1 MAIGPVRPNTP
12 PLAPATSRIDRR
24 PATQSGSAGVATPET
39 AAPVDPV
46 ADLRAE
52 GGKVEI
58 PDRPPVGAPPPRGTF
73 LDIFA

>member
-1 MAIGPVRPNTP
+1 MAIGPVRPTTP
-12 PLAPATSRIDRR
+12 TPTPATESVNRR
-24 PATQSGSAGVATPET
+24 PATQGGNESAATPET